1 MVKNN
6 ICLERKGYSQVK
18 NIMAQKAIV
27 NVVSNNVLYK
37 EEYSMVHNTTILTAL
52 VTTVKTNV
60 C

>member
-6 ICLERKGYSQVK
+6 ICLEEKGYSLVK

-37 EEYSMVHNTTILTAL
+37 E
-52 VTTVKTNV
+52 
-60 C
+60 